1 MIPSHH
7 ETQHEMQSISLLL
20 HESCLHE
27 TKTFEAIV
35 LRLPY
40 RNDAKIAEIS
50 NLWTFWH
57 VIQPIS
63 HLFKI

>member
-1 MIPSHH
+1 MKTGTRHVTENFEWMAILC
-7 ETQHEMQSISLLL
+7 TLSLL
-20 HESCLHE
+20 S
-27 TKTFEAIV
+27 ADA

-40 RNDAKIAEIS
+40 RNDAKIAEIC
-50 NLWTFWH
+50 NLWTFWPVN